1 MPSPSEELKSRLKRW
16 FIGRPKRT
24 DQQYVERLSVTSG
37 LAVFSADGIS
47 SVAYATEEIMWVLIG
62 VSAAASV
69 YALPVGIG
77 IVLLVLIVAASYT
90 QTIRAYPTGGGSYIV
105 SRSNLGAL
113 AGLVAGAALLIDYV
127 LTVAVSTAAG
137 IAAVTS
143 AIPFLHGHEVALC
156 LLAIWSVAWVNLRG
170 VRESGAIFSV
180 PTYSFVFSIFLMIG
194 VGVYKALHGLWH
206 PPVSPAA
213 GFGLAGSEAGGI
225 TLFLL
230 LRAFSSGCTAL
241 TGLEAISNGVGAFK
255 APETVNAVRTMSLE
269 RTLLYTMFAGIT
281 LLAFGFS
288 ALPKPNETVLSQI
301 ARDVFGGTNI
311 FYYAVQATTMFILLL
326 AANTAYADFPRLTG
340 FISRDGYLPRR
351 LVNRGDTLVFNYGIM
366 LLAALASALIVLFR
380 GSTHLLIPL
389 YAVGVFMAF
398 TLSQTGMVVHW
409 IKEAHQRAQ
418 PVWRHWWPLFLN
430 ALGALLSGM
439 VLVIIA
445 ATKFSHGAW
454 IVLVLIPGILWY
466 FRWVHRYYLRFNERL
481 KGLIHEHMT
490 IDNPPATKV
499 ILTLGKLSPV
509 IDHSL
514 RVARRMSRD
523 ITAVYV
529 AVDPEVGEEYK
540 GKWDLRRHG
549 GVPLVVLPSPYR
561 DVVGPLRAYL
571 ERLRAENP
579 KTLINLV
586 VPIVATNEPFDSY
599 LHNGTADLI
608 LRELRY
614 TEGIVI
620 SVVPFYVD
628 MSTHADRVICA
639 WCGPGGE
646 EATAGAG
653 GGAAAG
659 PPPEAG
665 LPQPE
670 HPVGGAQSRRP

>member
-1 MPSPSEELKSRLKRW
+1 MPNPSRQLLERLKRLL
-16 FIGRPKRT
+16 IGRPKRT
-24 DQQYVERLSVTSG
+24 DQQHRERLSVASG

-47 SVAYATEEIMWVLIG
+47 SVAYATEEIMWVLIAAG
-62 VSAAASV
+62 TAASA
-69 YALPVGIG
+69 YALPIGIG

-105 SRSNLGAL
+105 SRSNLGTH

-143 AIPFLHGHEVALC
+143 AMPPLRGHEVALS
-156 LLAIWSVAWVNLRG
+156 LAAIWLVAWVNLRG
-170 VRESGAIFSV
+170 VRESGAVFSV
-180 PTYSFVFSIFLMIG
+180 PTYSFIFSIFLMIG
-194 VGVYKALHGLWH
+194 VGLYRAVHGLWH

-213 GFGLAGSEAGGI
+213 GFGLGGPGFAQL
-225 TLFLL
+225 TSGVSLFLL

-241 TGLEAISNGVGAFK
+241 TGLEAISNGVGAFR
-255 APETVNAVRTMSLE
+255 APETKNAVRTMSLE

-281 LLAFGFS
+281 LLAFGFD
-288 ALPKPNETVLSQI
+288 ALPRESETVLSQI
-301 ARDVFGGTNI
+301 ARDVFGGANV
-311 FYYAVQATTMFILLL
+311 FYYLVQATTMLILLL

-340 FISRDGYLPRR
+340 FIARDGYLPRR
-351 LVNRGDTLVFNYGIM
+351 LTNRGDTLVFNYGIL
-366 LLAALASALIVLFR
+366 LLAGLASALIVLFR

-409 IKEAHQRAQ
+409 IKEAHQKSES
-418 PVWRHWWPLFLN
+418 VWRHWWSLFLN
-430 ALGALLSGM
+430 SLGAALSGM

-445 ATKFSHGAW
+445 VTKFTRGAW
-454 IVLVLIPGILWY
+454 IVLILIPVVLWY
-466 FRWVHRYYLRFNERL
+466 FMWVYRYYERFRERVER
-481 KGLIHEHMT
+481 LIHEHMT
-490 IDNPPATKV
+490 IDDAPATKV
-499 ILTLGKLSPV
+499 VLTIGGLSPV

-529 AVDPEVGEEYK
+529 AVDPELGEKYRR
-540 GKWDLRRHG
+540 KWDLRRHG
-549 GVPLVVLPSPYR
+549 GVPLVILPSPYR
-561 DVVGPLRAYL
+561 DVVGPLREHL
-571 ERLRAENP
+571 EHLRAENSR
-579 KTLINLV
+579 TLINLV
-586 VPIVATNEPFDSY
+586 VPIVVTNEPFDSY

-628 MSTHADRVICA
+628 MSSDAPHAICA
-639 WCGPGGE
+639 WCGPE
-646 EATAGAG
+646 
-653 GGAAAG
+653 AG
-659 PPPEAG
+659 PTEAA
-665 LPQPE
+665 P
-670 HPVGGAQSRRP
+670 R